1 MAASLAL
8 KVISEFFGT
17 MLLMLS
23 IIASGGNFMI
33 IGLTLAVIIFLTGGI
48 SGAAVNPAVAA
59 GLYYSGSLNG
69 LMLSLY
75 ILAQVLGA
83 LTAVFAYN
91 IVA

>member
-59 GLYYSGSLNG
+59 GLYYSGSLSG
-69 LMLSLY
+69 LMLGLY
-75 ILAQVLGA
+75 IAAQVLGA